1 MALINRQAFTL
12 LKARGSLDKALGLL
26 NETRRGGGQ
35 LIVMDRPSSGVRT
48 VSKRAEKTA

>member
-1 MALINRQAFTL
+1 MAMMNRRAFTL

-26 NETRRGGGQ
+26 NKTRRGGGQ
-35 LIVMDRPSSGVRT
+35 LIVTDRQSSSVRT